1 MPKEKL
7 DRLIERAKAADLD
20 GLDFLTSFDYDTL
33 KREYNGIGPA
43 SLKPELRETLSM
55 CLALFAPAALIHDM
69 RYAASDR
76 TRRNFNFANME
87 FFENCIK
94 LANYAYT
101 ILNWRR
107 YRAWF
112 VARLMYKGVK
122 SDFGWDAWCKAYE
135 R

>member
-1 MPKEKL
+1 MENEKIDSL
-7 DRLIERAKAADLD
+7 VARAVEVDLD
-20 GLDFLTSFDYDTL
+20 GIDFLASFDYDTM

-43 SLKPELRETLSM
+43 SLKPELREKLSM
-55 CLALFAPAALIHDM
+55 YLALFAPAALIHDM

-87 FFENCIK
+87 FLENCIK
-94 LANYAYT
+94 LSNYAYS

-112 VARLMYKGVK
+112 VAGLMYKGVK
-122 SDFGWDAWCKAYE
+122 SAFGWDAWCKAYE